1 LKIQIFMVLAVRDPF
16 CIIVPNFAKIA
27 ILDFQKFEILNVF
40 SLVGLICIIVP
51 DFIKISQ
58 TVAEIWQFNG
68 FQNDGLCRLGF

>member
-1 LKIQIFMVLAVRDPF
+1 MAIT
-16 CIIVPNFAKIA
+16 

-68 FQNDGLCRLGF
+68 FRNDGLCRRGF